1 MLTCL
6 HLENIAV
13 IESAYIEFCP
23 GFNVLTGETG
33 AGKSI
38 IVDSIAA
45 ALGGRVSREIVRTGA
60 DRATVSALFSELS
73 PQALEPLA
81 QMGIEPDEDGCILL
95 QRVMTPDGRGSCRLN
110 GQPSTAALF
119 RAAAP
124 YLVNIHGQHDSQL
137 LLSEANHLR
146 YLDAFADTGA
156 ALALYREKYALYT
169 DARRALSELET
180 DEAEKA
186 RRMDMLRFQIQQL
199 ERAHLKKGEEDTL
212 YARRKL
218 LSNAEKLSTMKARP
232 SRYVRPPRRC
242 AALPTSAPKSKRPR
256 TRLTSFIIRSK
267 TARAALTSCWAA

>member
-13 IESAYIEFCP
+13 IESAYIAFCP

-119 RAAAP
+119 RAA
-124 YLVNIHGQHDSQL
+124 S
-137 LLSEANHLR
+137 
-146 YLDAFADTGA
+146 
-156 ALALYREKYALYT
+156 
-169 DARRALSELET
+169 
-180 DEAEKA
+180 
-186 RRMDMLRFQIQQL
+186 
-199 ERAHLKKGEEDTL
+199 
-212 YARRKL
+212 
-218 LSNAEKLSTMKARP
+218 
-232 SRYVRPPRRC
+232 
-242 AALPTSAPKSKRPR
+242 SKRR
-256 TRLTSFIIRSK
+256 QLREARIRRLAP
-267 TARAALTSCWAA
+267 ARI